1 MNLVLK
7 LFYISAVT
15 SVALILKAP
24 SVMWAMV
31 MLFVLEVW

>member
-1 MNLVLK
+1 MNFWLK
-7 LFYISAVT
+7 IFYISAVT

-31 MLFVLEVW
+31 MLICLEVW